1 MTGAP
6 NGRTAGA
13 PGGRIVVQVALP
25 VPPRDTFSYLVPEGM
40 PVPGPG
46 CRVRVPFGRTEMIGY
61 TVEDAGARPP
71 ELLRSIRAVLDATP
85 TFARSVLDFTR
96 WIADYYLVSWG
107 SVLKCAY
114 PSGLDPMPKSKYHI
128 AEPAPALAPP
138 EDLRVLLQALT
149 RGARS
154 LLSLR
159 AAMGLGTDAL
169 IARAMQEGWVEEETR
184 WAMRRRYAGRDRVAL
199 LLSGEDAELRA
210 ADPNTPATLA
220 RALRGLLFF
229 QEKGFPTVAQV
240 AARARVNQ
248 ATLQELAE
256 LGWVELFDL
265 LPARLAG
272 RASPH
277 ILTGAQVEAVSAVS
291 SAMEARRHETFL
303 LFGITGS
310 GKTEVFMRL
319 MAKAAEEG
327 GSALY
332 LVPEISLASVLA
344 RRLIERFGSAVAI
357 LHSSMTEHER
367 VRQWR
372 RVARGEAPLVIGPR
386 SALFAPLPD
395 LRLIVVDEEHDGS
408 YKQQDFPRYHA
419 RDMAVLRGLRASVP
433 VLLGSATP
441 SVESF
446 YNATEAGKYTLL
458 ELPERTGEAELPL
471 VTVVDMR
478 EDFKAAG
485 AVATLSSQLDEAL
498 TRALD
503 EGRQAV
509 LLRNRLGFSTFV
521 LCRQCGRSIQCS
533 ECSVALTFHR
543 RANRLRCHYCGYSG
557 PVPETCPTCGGEF
570 LQFLG
575 EGTEKVEEAL
585 SKRFPDAR
593 IARMDRDAIRSA
605 GAYDALWRGFESGA
619 TQILVGTQMVAKG
632 HDVHNVTLVGILG
645 ADFLLG
651 MPDFRAAER
660 TFQLVTQAAGRAG
673 RGRAA
678 GTVILQSCHTDHY
691 AVQAARTHDYRAFYG
706 RDIRYRK
713 AVGYPPAGALAR
725 VEIRHADASKADA
738 LAREIGAALRA
749 GSSPTV
755 RILGPTEA
763 PLGRLEGLYR
773 RHILLKSPSRQR
785 LRALLS
791 TLLEGPMGRHSG
803 RAMLVEIDPYS
814 LM

>member
-1 MTGAP
+1 MQDLIREGP
-6 NGRTAGA
+6 FD
-13 PGGRIVVQVALP
+13 PSGRIIVQVALP
-25 VPPRDTFSYLVPEGM
+25 VPPRATFSYLVPEGI
-40 PVPGPG
+40 PTPGPG

-61 TVEDAGARPP
+61 TVADPGARPP
-71 ELLRSIRAVLDATP
+71 ESLRSIRAVLDATP
-85 TFARSVLDFTR
+85 TFTPSVLDFTR

-114 PSGLDPMPKSKYHI
+114 PSGLDPMPKSKYCI
-128 AEPAPALAPP
+128 AEPAPGGAPP
-138 EDLRVLLQALT
+138 GDLSPLLQALA
-149 RGARS
+149 RGPRS

-159 AAMGLGTDAL
+159 SVLGPSADAL
-169 IARAMQEGWVEEETR
+169 IGRAVQDGWVAAETR

-199 LLSGEDAELRA
+199 LLSGEDAGTHA
-210 ADPNTPATLA
+210 ADPKTPTPLA
-220 RALRGLLFF
+220 QALRALLLFE
-229 QEKGFPTVAQV
+229 EKGFPTVAQV
-240 AARARVNQ
+240 AAQARVNQ
-248 ATLQELAE
+248 KVLQELAE
-256 LGWVELFDL
+256 MGWVELFDL

-272 RASPH
+272 RPSPH
-277 ILTGAQVEAVSAVS
+277 TLTGAQSAAVDAVS
-291 SAMEARRHETFL
+291 SAMEAHRNETFL

-310 GKTEVFMRL
+310 GKTEVYMRL
-319 MAKAAEEG
+319 MAKAASEG

-344 RRLIERFGSAVAI
+344 RRLLERFGSAVAI

-372 RVARGEAPLVIGPR
+372 RVAHGEAPLVIGPR

-419 RDMAVLRGLRASVP
+419 RDMAVLRGLRSGVP
-433 VLLGSATP
+433 VVLGSATP

-458 ELPERTGEAELPL
+458 ELPERTGDAELPP
-471 VTVVDMR
+471 VSVVDMR
-478 EDFKAAG
+478 EEFKAAG
-485 AVATLSSQLDEAL
+485 AVATLSPQLEEAL
-498 TRALD
+498 DRVLA

-557 PVPETCPTCGGEF
+557 SVPDNCPTCGGEF

-575 EGTEKVEEAL
+575 EGTEKVEDVLAQ
-585 SKRFPDAR
+585 RFPEAR
-593 IARMDRDAIRSA
+593 IARMDRDAIRST
-605 GAYDALWRGFESGA
+605 GAYDALWRDFESGA

-691 AVQAARTHDYRAFYG
+691 AVQAARTHDYRAFYEK
-706 RDIRYRK
+706 DIRYRK
-713 AVGYPPAGALAR
+713 MVGYPPAGALGR
-725 VEIRHADASKADA
+725 VEIRHADPSKVEA

-749 GSSPTV
+749 AATPAV
-755 RILGPTEA
+755 RILGPTEP

-773 RHILLKSPSRQR
+773 RHILLKSASRQR
-785 LRALLS
+785 LRALLT
-791 TLLEGPMGRHSG
+791 TLLDGPMGRYSG